1 MISHLYQYLI
11 DILAF
16 LVVPTMVHLRTSLCS
31 HTILAAL
38 AFLPSACAL
47 ILPPA
52 LNRITLHPPT
62 NLTWSLKHC
71 VTDPTWNPLDSEIA
85 PSCDSALLAF
95 SDEASIWGPNLGTF
109 TYNKGRSTAR
119 FPGVGK
125 TLAIP
130 KRYVSGSCVVAVVMM
145 ELFEGKPQW
154 QFPELPSPLSPLPW
168 PSEDQVSW
176 REMVGQIGYVRSTCL
191 NGCGYA
197 LVGRNR
203 GIGVVTWGT
212 NTKWDQFIMGIL
224 GEGNGTVEE
233 NVAIA

>member
-1 MISHLYQYLI
+1 
-11 DILAF
+11 
-16 LVVPTMVHLRTSLCS
+16 
-31 HTILAAL
+31 
-38 AFLPSACAL
+38 
-47 ILPPA
+47 
-52 LNRITLHPPT
+52 
-62 NLTWSLKHC
+62 
-71 VTDPTWNPLDSEIA
+71 
-85 PSCDSALLAF
+85 
-95 SDEASIWGPNLGTF
+95 
-109 TYNKGRSTAR
+109 
-119 FPGVGK
+119 
-125 TLAIP
+125 
-130 KRYVSGSCVVAVVMM
+130 M

-212 NTKWDQFIMGIL
+212 NTKRDQFIMGIL